1 MSIIWRFTMRATNS
15 AKQVR
20 FVNSRACVILSTI
33 VWAVA
38 VYAGVYYGLR

>member
-1 MSIIWRFTMRATNS
+1 MRSTNS